1 MTQPLERFGTPEF
14 MAPELLL
21 DPRDAKPSA
30 DVFSIGRIA
39 AWGTGLLRDEG
50 GQREDQ
56 LTGWW
61 QRLIEGAA
69 AYEPKLRWTM
79 REVLTHLR
87 GQPHVVSA
95 GRITSRAG
103 VVEACPRC
111 GSGVGRDGAERCLSC
126 HWLSDE

>member
-21 DPRDAKPSA
+21 DPRDAKSPA

-39 AWGTGLLRDEG
+39 AWGTGLLG
-50 GQREDQ
+50 GAGGEDQ
-56 LTGWW
+56 LSGWW

-79 REVLTHLR
+79 REVLTRLR
-87 GQPHVVSA
+87 A
-95 GRITSRAG
+95 
-103 VVEACPRC
+103 
-111 GSGVGRDGAERCLSC
+111 
-126 HWLSDE
+126 